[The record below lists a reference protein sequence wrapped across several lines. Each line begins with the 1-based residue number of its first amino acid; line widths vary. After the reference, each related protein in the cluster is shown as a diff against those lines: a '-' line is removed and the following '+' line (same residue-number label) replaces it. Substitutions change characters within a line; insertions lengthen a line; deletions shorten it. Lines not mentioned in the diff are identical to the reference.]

1 MAVRLAALAHPA
13 RIEILK
19 HIAAS
24 RFCCCREVVDHL
36 DLAQS
41 TVSQHLKILVAAGL
55 VRFEPD
61 RQRSR
66 YEVDR
71 AALAAQDRLWG
82 LQGRRRIW
90 FCGAY
95 FGSGFHEDGLQSGL
109 AVAEALGAPRR
120 PWRVQDESGR
130 IPASAPRELAA

>member
-1 MAVRLAALAHPA
+1 MSESLTATDIAGGCTPDSRAMAVRLAALAHPA

-71 AALAAQDRLWG
+71 AALAG
-82 LQGRRRIW
+82 V
-90 FCGAY
+90 
-95 FGSGFHEDGLQSGL
+95 SSSL
-109 AVAEALGAPRR
+109 ATLVDSCCPGPAERK
-120 PWRVQDESGR
+120 
-130 IPASAPRELAA
+130 

>member
-1 MAVRLAALAHPA
+1 MTESPLETDGRRAADKCAPGSCAPDSRAVAARLAALSHPA

-19 HIAAS
+19 HLPAS
-24 RFCCCREVVDHL
+24 RSCCCREVVDHL

-41 TVSQHLKILVAAGL
+41 TVSQHLKILVEAGL

-71 AALAAQDRLWG
+71 AALAEVSASLTA
-82 LQGRRRIW
+82 LVESC
-90 FCGAY
+90 CG
-95 FGSGFHEDGLQSGL
+95 
-109 AVAEALGAPRR
+109 
-120 PWRVQDESGR
+120 
-130 IPASAPRELAA
+130 